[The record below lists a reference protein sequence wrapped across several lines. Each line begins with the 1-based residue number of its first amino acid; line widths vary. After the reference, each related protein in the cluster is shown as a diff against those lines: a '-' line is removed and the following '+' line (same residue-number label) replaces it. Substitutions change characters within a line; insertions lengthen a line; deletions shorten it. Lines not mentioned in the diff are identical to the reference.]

1 MLLKLLF
8 VEVCVVEAV
17 VCRGLCCIV
26 FLLYLY
32 CIVVW
37 GVEAFGGLECF

>member
-1 MLLKLLF
+1 M
-8 VEVCVVEAV
+8 EVCVVEAV

-32 CIVVW
+32 CIVW